1 VDNKGIKR
9 EHILIVDDNSEV
21 REVLQEMITSLGYAC
36 FAAVDGVDALEKMT
50 HDVFDIVITDVRMPR
65 MDGIE
70 LIKQIVIDYPGVD
83 IVAIT
88 GYSSQYKY
96 TDLIDLGAADFIS
109 KPFDVEILEA
119 RINRIIR
126 ERALKSELKRL
137 SAVDGLTELLNR
149 RHFDENLKHEANRA
163 VRQHYDLYLLLIDID
178 NLKIQ
183 NDRFGHPQGDGLIRQ
198 LGAVVAQGIRAEVD
212 SAYRIGG
219 DEFAVLLPHTSLEQ
233 ARLVAERLRSKYHAA
248 TNQLSSISVGI
259 AKLED
264 TQDDLESAL
273 KSLIERADRALYW
286 CKGHRGNQVCHEVE
300 GLIPEEHPA
309 TRAELRP
316 A

>member
-1 VDNKGIKR
+1 MDSREIKR
-9 EHILIVDDNSEV
+9 EYILIVDDNSEV
-21 REVLQEMITSLGYAC
+21 RGVLQEMITSLGYSSI
-36 FAAVDGVDALEKMT
+36 AAVDGVDALEKMT
-50 HDVFDIVITDVRMPR
+50 HDAFDIVITDIRMPR

-70 LIKQIVIDYPGVD
+70 LIKRIITDSPGVD

-109 KPFDVEILEA
+109 KPFDVGILEA

-126 ERALKSELKRL
+126 ERALKAELKRL
-137 SAVDGLTELLNR
+137 SAVDGLTGLLNR
-149 RHFDENLKHEANRA
+149 RYFDENLKHEANRA
-163 VRQHYDLYLLLIDID
+163 ARQHYDLYLLLIDID

-183 NDRFGHPQGDGLIRQ
+183 NDRLGHPQGDGLIRQ
-198 LGAVVAQGIRAEVD
+198 LGSVVAQNIRVDVD

-219 DEFAVLLPHTSLEQ
+219 DEFAVLLPHTNLEQ

-248 TNQLSSISVGI
+248 TTHSSSISIGM
-259 AKLED
+259 AKLEGG
-264 TQDDLESAL
+264 QDDLETSL
-273 KSLIERADRALYW
+273 KTLVERADRALYR
-286 CKGHRGNQVCHEVE
+286 CKGNGGNQVCHEVD
-300 GLIPEEHPA
+300 GFIPTECFA
-309 TRAELRP
+309 TKAELLS